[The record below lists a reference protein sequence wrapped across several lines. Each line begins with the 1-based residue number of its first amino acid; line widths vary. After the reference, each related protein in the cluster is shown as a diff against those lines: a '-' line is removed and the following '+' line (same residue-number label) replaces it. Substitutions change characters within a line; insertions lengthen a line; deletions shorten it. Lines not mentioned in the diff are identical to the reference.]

1 MTTFNT
7 DYSNT
12 ELLDQELTTAELS
25 QVSGGCFGRPTLE
38 GCLEPG
44 EVDAINQILNIDP
57 SQQVNNQ
64 PYPQDLYIVPRI
76 SVVENL

>member
-38 GCLEPG
+38 GYPEPG

-64 PYPQDLYIVPRI
+64 PYPQMYINPRP
-76 SVVENL
+76 SVVVNL